1 MNFNKVE
8 SEMTKGGQLNV
19 EDDYDKM
26 FQEIDSMNF
35 EAFDFNSIDL
45 NESYAVGYDDYS
57 IIMSSKKKS
66 QAAVVD
72 SWSMAA
78 KGGHVTPGAMITPGG
93 EEEKRDYEQ
102 EADFLGSIFENFER
116 SVIDQV
122 LKEKP
127 SLDAA
132 YKHLEEF
139 LDFNFDSDG
148 EDDEEEE
155 KHAAAASH

>member
-72 SWSMAA
+72 S
-78 KGGHVTPGAMITPGG
+78 
-93 EEEKRDYEQ
+93 
-102 EADFLGSIFENFER
+102 
-116 SVIDQV
+116 
-122 LKEKP
+122 
-127 SLDAA
+127 
-132 YKHLEEF
+132 
-139 LDFNFDSDG
+139 
-148 EDDEEEE
+148 
-155 KHAAAASH
+155 

>member
-1 MNFNKVE
+1 MATIWEKLENTSLEEKAVIANFCNEKIDE
-8 SEMTKGGQLNV
+8 INASLKG
-19 EDDYDKM
+19 
-26 FQEIDSMNF
+26 ST
-35 EAFDFNSIDL
+35 
-45 NESYAVGYDDYS
+45 
-57 IIMSSKKKS
+57 
-66 QAAVVD
+66 
-72 SWSMAA
+72 
-78 KGGHVTPGAMITPGG
+78 VTQKIALL
-93 EEEKRDYEQ
+93 EEKRDYEQ